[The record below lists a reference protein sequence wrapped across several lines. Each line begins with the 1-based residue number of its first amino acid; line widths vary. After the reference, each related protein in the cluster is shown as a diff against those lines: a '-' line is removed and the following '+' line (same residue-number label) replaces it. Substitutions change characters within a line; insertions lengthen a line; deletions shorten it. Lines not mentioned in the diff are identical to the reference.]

1 MWENGNSDFLSY
13 PQGLEGFEIDDLDW
27 IDGRKKVKA
36 VTILIYETSV

>member
-1 MWENGNSDFLSY
+1 MATLTCVLS
-13 PQGLEGFEIDDLDW
+13 QGLEGFEIDDLDW